1 MEKLIKTFIRDD
13 SFDDPIN
20 QEVLEKLRA
29 WLVAGL
35 GHSRVIKD
43 PAENR
48 LFTLK
53 AARRLDWRRKNRL
66 CVNQNCQPW
75 REYKRAIDAMI
86 EPSQGCR
93 RLVEP
98 SPHAGGSGVPPV
110 PPPPPPSPIRGPKKK
125 FTPVQK
131 RPGPWQSTQLPPS
144 TKTCGVTSEHAEPW
158 KKAWQSRGT
167 FAKKRAPAMK
177 KYLERVLE
185 EQPDSDL
192 KLLVSEVTSKALQG
206 RCDWGCYVQTSR
218 HSRKLHVICRK
229 NPQAAKDLEAAVSNH
244 VSQKAEEI
252 VAKALEDL
260 QEVVVEGPPDRA
272 MAMSSL

>member
-1 MEKLIKTFIRDD
+1 MDDNHSNEWLAGELMEKLIKTFIRDD

-131 RPGPWQSTQLPPS
+131 
-144 TKTCGVTSEHAEPW
+144 
-158 KKAWQSRGT
+158 KAVCVWWAGGG
-167 FAKKRAPAMK
+167 
-177 KYLERVLE
+177 
-185 EQPDSDL
+185 
-192 KLLVSEVTSKALQG
+192 EVGCVCA
-206 RCDWGCYVQTSR
+206 CVWEIWG
-218 HSRKLHVICRK
+218 
-229 NPQAAKDLEAAVSNH
+229 
-244 VSQKAEEI
+244 
-252 VAKALEDL
+252 
-260 QEVVVEGPPDRA
+260 
-272 MAMSSL
+272 

>member
-1 MEKLIKTFIRDD
+1 
-13 SFDDPIN
+13 
-20 QEVLEKLRA
+20 
-29 WLVAGL
+29 
-35 GHSRVIKD
+35 
-43 PAENR
+43 
-48 LFTLK
+48 
-53 AARRLDWRRKNRL
+53 
-66 CVNQNCQPW
+66 
-75 REYKRAIDAMI
+75 
-86 EPSQGCR
+86 
-93 RLVEP
+93 
-98 SPHAGGSGVPPV
+98 
-110 PPPPPPSPIRGPKKK
+110 
-125 FTPVQK
+125 
-131 RPGPWQSTQLPPS
+131 
-144 TKTCGVTSEHAEPW
+144 
-158 KKAWQSRGT
+158 
-167 FAKKRAPAMK
+167 MK

>member
-1 MEKLIKTFIRDD
+1 MAASSSDFLAHSLYLPLRSLWGEMDDNHSNEWLAGELMEKLIKTFIRDD

-93 RLVEP
+93 RLIEP

-110 PPPPPPSPIRGPKKK
+110 PPPPPPSPTRGPKKE
-125 FTPVQK
+125 FTPVQ
-131 RPGPWQSTQLPPS
+131 
-144 TKTCGVTSEHAEPW
+144 E
-158 KKAWQSRGT
+158 KAWALAYHTASAIYDELLAMWGEERAGQSRG
-167 FAKKRAPAMK
+167 KKHGRAV
-177 KYLERVLE
+177 ER
-185 EQPDSDL
+185 
-192 KLLVSEVTSKALQG
+192 
-206 RCDWGCYVQTSR
+206 SR
-218 HSRKLHVICRK
+218 RRGLPR
-229 NPQAAKDLEAAVSNH
+229 
-244 VSQKAEEI
+244 
-252 VAKALEDL
+252 
-260 QEVVVEGPPDRA
+260 
-272 MAMSSL
+272 